1 MTVDLFA
8 LEQLPE
14 IEPHLKKDRYR
25 LVQYVWARLTD
36 LEDKQTL
43 EKLIKEALDKYY
55 DPR

>member
-14 IEPHLKKDRYR
+14 IEFHLKKDRYR